1 MRVPAGYTWLRH
13 GDVRALVRDDLVGVL
28 ARWLLAPQLALPPGT
43 LPLPGGRGASHRV
56 DLPGSGPAVLRHYRR
71 GGMLARWVGETYLG
85 PWRPR
90 PFRELTVAVTARAR
104 GVPTAEVLAA
114 RVAGRWLYGGA
125 LVTAEIPGATPVLEA
140 VRAARDRAVRRRLAA
155 AAGLAVG
162 VMHRAGV
169 HHVDLNLGNVL
180 TQVDARGARASV
192 IDFDRARLT
201 PRLVPAGARR
211 RSLQRLRRSLH
222 KLERDAG
229 AVEDELMRCF
239 GEAYE
244 EGAGVPCGC

>member
-1 MRVPAGYTWLRH
+1 MKVPAGYTWLRR
-13 GDVRALVRDDLVGVL
+13 GAVRALVRDDLAGAL
-28 ARWLLAPQLALPPGT
+28 ARWLLAPQLVLPPGAV
-43 LPLPGGRGASHRV
+43 PLPGGRGASHRV
-56 DLPGSGPAVLRHYRR
+56 ALPGSGPAVLRHYRR
-71 GGMLARWVGETYLG
+71 GGMLAQWVGETYLG

-90 PFRELTVAVTARAR
+90 PFRELAVAAEAGAR

-114 RVAGRWLYGGA
+114 RVAGRWLYGGV

-140 VRAARDRAVRRRLAA
+140 VRAAGDGAARRRLAA

-162 VMHRAGV
+162 VMHRVGV

-180 TQVDARGARASV
+180 TQIDAGGARASV

-201 PRLVPAGARR
+201 ARPVPPGARR

-239 GEAYE
+239 GQAYE